1 MVEKKMQDF
10 VIVLVTC
17 ASEEEAQYLAQN
29 ALENYLAACVNIF
42 QCRSLFHWQ
51 NKIDGQEER
60 LLILKTQ
67 RKLLDDLV
75 ALIKTH
81 HSYELPEIIALPVIG
96 GSAEYLDW
104 IRQETE

>member
-1 MVEKKMQDF
+1 MQDF
-10 VIVLVTC
+10 VIVLITC
-17 ASEEEAQYLAQN
+17 ASDEEAQFLAQN
-29 ALENYLAACVNIF
+29 ALENYLAACSNILP
-42 QCRSLFHWQ
+42 CRSLFHWQ
-51 NKIDGQEER
+51 NKIENQEER

-81 HSYELPEIIALPVIG
+81 HSYELPEIIALPIIG